1 MLRGLDLFSG
11 IGGISLALKPW
22 VKTIAYCE
30 IEPYCRAVLLER
42 MQSNDL
48 DIAPIWDDVTTLNR
62 EILDTEIDIIFGGFP
77 CQDVSVAGKQ
87 AGIKEETRSGLFFHI
102 MRLVRQYRPQFIFLE
117 NVAAICS
124 NGLDTVLR
132 EIAEA
137 GYDAKW
143 CCVSAAEAG
152 APHKRDRWWLLAY
165 TNTTRLQETRT
176 QFEAAGIAGNGTKA
190 LAYSASVG
198 MEGLRSDWE
207 QKSDLNEQKALSLC
221 SGQRW
226 PARPNEPQQDWEPP
240 RIVAN
245 SKHIG
250 RESGEIERCY
260 AETIFDRS
268 QGKIAP
274 IESER
279 VCASGMSSAGE
290 RVQNS
295 GDNGTEPRLGGNFDG
310 VSYRVDRVKA
320 LGNSVVPQAAR
331 KAFEILI
338 SDN

>member
-22 VKTIAYCE
+22 VTTIAYCE
-30 IEPYCRAVLLER
+30 IEPYCQAVLLER

-48 DIAPIWDDVTTLNR
+48 DFAPIWDDVTTLDR
-62 EILDTEIDIIFGGFP
+62 TVLDTEIDIIFGGFP

-87 AGIKEETRSGLFFHI
+87 AGINSDTRSGLFFHI

-124 NGLDTVLR
+124 RGLDTVLR

-165 TNTTRLQETRT
+165 
-176 QFEAAGIAGNGTKA
+176 
-190 LAYSASVG
+190 SASVG
-198 MEGLRSDWE
+198 MEGLRSDRK

-226 PARPNEPQQDWEPP
+226 PSRPNEPQQDWEPP

-245 SKHIG
+245 SKHARRKSTEARASIE
-250 RESGEIERCY
+250 ESVCWSTKGQI
-260 AETIFDRS
+260 T
-268 QGKIAP
+268 P
-274 IESER
+274 IESTR
-279 VCASGMSSAGE
+279 VCASRVSSAGE

-295 GDNGTEPRLGGNFDG
+295 SDDGTQPRLGGNFDG

-331 KAFEILI
+331 KAFEMLI
-338 SDN
+338 N

>member
-30 IEPYCRAVLLER
+30 IEPYCQAVLLER

-48 DIAPIWDDVTTLNR
+48 DFAPIWDDVTTLNR

-77 CQDVSVAGKQ
+77 CQDVSVAGKG
-87 AGIKEETRSGLFFHI
+87 AGIKSDTRSGLFFHI
-102 MRLVRQYRPQFIFLE
+102 MRLVREYRPQFIFLE
-117 NVAAICS
+117 NVAAICN

-137 GYDAKW
+137 GYHAKW
-143 CCVSAAEAG
+143 CCVSAADAG

-165 TNTTRLQETRT
+165 
-176 QFEAAGIAGNGTKA
+176 
-190 LAYSASVG
+190 SASFG
-198 MEGLRSDWE
+198 MEGLRSDGK

-226 PARPNEPQQDWEPP
+226 PARPNEPQHEWEPP

-331 KAFEILI
+331 KAFEMLI